1 MAESVL
7 AITLQIMDRR
17 RWIQELAK
25 AAEHMLWGSLVAVY
39 RRCGKPTCHCAT
51 GEKHGP
57 AWYLSQREEGRTKM
71 RFVPS
76 DQLEAVQR
84 GVAAFQRYRELG
96 QRLAAENLTRLQRG
110 HRRGRRAR

>member
-1 MAESVL
+1 M
-7 AITLQIMDRR
+7 TLQIMARR
-17 RWIQELAK
+17 RWLQELTQ
-25 AAEHMLWGSLVAVY
+25 AAEQMLWGSLVAVY

-57 AWYLSQREEGRTKM
+57 AWYLSQREAGRTKM

-76 DQLEAVQR
+76 DQLEAVRR

-96 QRLAAENLTRLQRG
+96 QRLAAENLTRLHLG
-110 HRRGRRAR
+110 RRRRRRAR